1 MNSKMMN
8 KLIAASYKGSFLD
21 QKKVNKVSTLIS
33 RSDLKKYI
41 NGLKLMESKKNLIIS
56 YPIENQD
63 LKKIQKLFS
72 HKKIILQK
80 DPSLILGVRIIDNDL
95 IYDFTLKNSL
105 DKILTYIEQNYD

>member
-1 MNSKMMN
+1 MNSKMMD
-8 KLIAASYKGSFLD
+8 KLIAASYKDSHLD

-56 YPIENQD
+56 SPTENQD
-63 LKKIQKLFS
+63 LKKIQKYFL
-72 HKKIILQK
+72 HKKIIFQK
-80 DPSLILGVRIIDNDL
+80 DPSLMLGVRIVDNDL

-105 DKILTYIEQNYD
+105 DRILSYIEQNYD